1 MLNSDMRVLILT
13 PTAFPSIT
21 GNAITAER
29 WRRSLQR
36 KGVSVTVL
44 AAQEMKAPDLVFQLE
59 SFKPNLIHV
68 HHASRAGGLLL
79 DSRVMP
85 LALPLPLVVSPG
97 GTDLNID
104 FNIQDTK
111 QIVTQIYEMARIV
124 ISQNQE
130 TSKQIRTLFPGSQ
143 KQIALVPKAFS
154 WLGHEAFDLR
164 KLAGCRNEDILFFL
178 PAGIRPVKG
187 TVECL
192 MAFEKLHAVRPS
204 TKIVFAGPPLD
215 LQYTARF
222 GEALKR
228 FYPFAH
234 WIPSIPPVAMHSA
247 YETSDIALNFSFSEG
262 LSNAL
267 LEAIA
272 VGNPVLASD
281 IPGNWWPVLGENGDP
296 PAGFLFDLSDP
307 EDFVHHA
314 LRLIDD
320 KNLREAFGRAGQER
334 ASRWPTPEIEAD
346 RLIQTYRMALGA

>member
-13 PTAFPSIT
+13 PTALPSIT

-36 KGVSVTVL
+36 KGVSVAVL
-44 AAQEMKAPDLVFQLE
+44 AAQEINAADLVFELE

-85 LALPLPLVVSPG
+85 LALRLPLVVSPG
-97 GTDLNID
+97 GTDMNID
-104 FNIQDTK
+104 LDIQDRK
-111 QIVTQIYEMARIV
+111 QIVTQVYEMARSI
-124 ISQNQE
+124 ISQNRE
-130 TSKQIRTLFPGSQ
+130 TSKQIKALFPDSK

-154 WLGHEAFDLR
+154 WLGHDAFDLR
-164 KLAGCRNEDILFFL
+164 KVAGCQNDDILFFL

-187 TVECL
+187 PVECL
-192 MAFEKLHAVRPS
+192 MAFAKLHALRPS
-204 TKIVFAGPPLD
+204 TKIVFAGPALD
-215 LQYTARF
+215 VQYTGRF
-222 GEALKR
+222 KEELKR
-228 FYPFAH
+228 FHPFAH
-234 WIPSIPPVAMHSA
+234 WIPTIPPGAMHSA

-272 VGNPVLASD
+272 VGKPVLTSN
-281 IPGNWWPVLGENGDP
+281 IPGNWWPVLGENDDH
-296 PAGFLFDLSDP
+296 PAGFLFDTSDP
-307 EDFVHHA
+307 EDFIHHA
-314 LRLIDD
+314 LRLVDD
-320 KNLREAFGRAGQER
+320 KNLREAFGRTGQER

-346 RLIQTYRMALGA
+346 RLIQTYRMALVA

>member
-13 PTAFPSIT
+13 PTALPSIT

-36 KGVSVTVL
+36 KGVSTLVL
-44 AAQEMKAPDLVFQLE
+44 AAQEVNAADLVFELE
-59 SFKPNLIHV
+59 SFNPDLIHV

-85 LALPLPLVVSPG
+85 LALRFPLVVSPG

-104 FNIQDTK
+104 PDIQDRK
-111 QIVTQIYEMARIV
+111 QIVTQVFEMARII
-124 ISQNQE
+124 ISQNPE
-130 TSKQIRTLFPGSQ
+130 TSKQIRTLFPGTQ
-143 KQIALVPKAFS
+143 KQIVLVPKAFS
-154 WLGHEAFDLR
+154 WLGHDVCDLR
-164 KLAGCRNEDILFFL
+164 KIAECQNEDILFFL

-187 TVECL
+187 NVECL

-204 TKIVFAGPPLD
+204 TKIVFTGPAID
-215 LQYTARF
+215 VTYTARF
-222 GEALKR
+222 EEELKH
-228 FYPFAH
+228 FHPFAH
-234 WIPSIPPVAMHSA
+234 WIPTLPPGAMCSA

-272 VGNPVLASD
+272 VGKPVLASD
-281 IPGNWWPVLGENGDP
+281 IPGNWWPVLGETDDP
-296 PAGFLFDLSDP
+296 PAGFLFNLSDP
-307 EDFVHHA
+307 EDFIYHA

-320 KNLREAFGRAGQER
+320 KNLREAFGRTGHER
-334 ASRWPTPEIEAD
+334 ASRWPTPEREAD
-346 RLIQTYRMALGA
+346 GLIQTYRRALVT